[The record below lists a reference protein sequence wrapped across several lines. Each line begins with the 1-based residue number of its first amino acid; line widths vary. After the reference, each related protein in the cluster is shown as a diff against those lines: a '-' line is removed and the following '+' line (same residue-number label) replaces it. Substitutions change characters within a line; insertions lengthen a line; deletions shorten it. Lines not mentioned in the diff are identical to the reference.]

1 MTQVWL
7 HLSRAVC
14 ILALI
19 SLNSCATVAEE
30 KLRIAAAEGNLLRV
44 DTFLAQ
50 GVNVSAANERGLT
63 PLHMAAKHGHRDA
76 VRLLLGKGAAIN
88 PVSQDGIT
96 PLFSAVQ
103 QGHRDIVAILL
114 DNGVDV
120 NTQPSVGGVT
130 LLHVAA
136 YRGDQEIITLL
147 LNHGGNK
154 YARMSS
160 GERPV
165 DLAEKRG
172 HAVLIPLLQP

>member
-1 MTQVWL
+1 MTQNWP
-7 HLSRAVC
+7 HLSRA
-14 ILALI
+14 IYALALI
-19 SLNSCATVAEE
+19 FLSSCATGPEE
-30 KLRIAAAEGNLLRV
+30 KLRMAAAEGNLLRV

-50 GVNVSAANERGLT
+50 GVNVEAANGRGLT

-76 VRLLLGKGAAIN
+76 VLLLLGNGAVIN

-96 PLFSAVQ
+96 PLFNAVQ
-103 QGHRDIVAILL
+103 QGHKDIVAVLL
-114 DNGVDV
+114 DKGVDV
-120 NTQPSVGGVT
+120 NVQPSVGGVT

-136 YRGDQEIITLL
+136 YRGDQDIITLL

-165 DLAEKRG
+165 DLAEKQG
-172 HAVLIPLLQP
+172 HQALIPLLEP